1 METLAGNLKMHL
13 HMKKKIMWFP
23 SYKIIVK
30 QMQFYYQDVFQDI
43 SNLTSSCCHP
53 VLQRELYTRS
63 LIELTQKLTQFR
75 TVSES
80 AFNSVWRKYLPHI
93 VITKP
98 MSDLCLQCQKHSSA
112 IVRST
117 NTSQC

>member
-13 HMKKKIMWFP
+13 HIKKKIMWFP

-30 QMQFYYQDVFQDI
+30 QMQFHYQDI

-63 LIELTQKLTQFR
+63 LIELTQKLTLELYQR
-75 TVSES
+75 VLLTVYGGSI
-80 AFNSVWRKYLPHI
+80 YPTL
-93 VITKP
+93 
-98 MSDLCLQCQKHSSA
+98 
-112 IVRST
+112 
-117 NTSQC
+117 